1 MRPFIYVASF
11 LVVLVTAFWA
21 YRENYATQEL
31 LKNVSS
37 LNRQIANLR
46 ATLDMQKAEW
56 AYQNR
61 PERLQQLVNANFDR
75 LQLLPMQAEQ
85 FGAPQQ
91 VTYPPEPLFGLT
103 IDPNAAHDELIP

>member
-1 MRPFIYVASF
+1 MRPLIYIASF
-11 LVVLVTAFWA
+11 LAVLVAAFWA

-31 LKNVSS
+31 LKNVSG

-46 ATLDMQKAEW
+46 ATLDIQKAEW

-75 LQLLPMQAEQ
+75 LQLLPFQAEQ
-85 FGAPQQ
+85 FGTPQQ

-103 IDPNAAHDELIP
+103 IDPNAAQDELIP